1 MRAVTIARNYAEV
14 LLSLAET
21 AQATEQWGELIDATA
36 AAMSTPGIE
45 AALVSPRV
53 SKEQKAAIVTEA
65 LATAPRPFMHF
76 VVTVVKRNRQLL
88 LGLIADE
95 YRALV
100 DLKLG
105 RVRAGITLARETDA
119 LTKNVITERLAKAI
133 GKDVIA
139 GFAVDPAILGGTI
152 VRIGD
157 RVYDGSVRKRLGR
170 LRQQLIAGR

>member
-14 LLSLAET
+14 LLSLAEK
-21 AQATEQWGELIDATA
+21 AEATEQWGDLIDATA
-36 AAMSTPGIE
+36 AAMGTPGIE

-76 VVTVVKRNRQLL
+76 VVTVVNRNRQLL

-100 DLKLG
+100 DAKLG
-105 RVRAGITLARETDA
+105 RVRAGITLSREVDA

-170 LRQQLIAGR
+170 LRQQLLTSR